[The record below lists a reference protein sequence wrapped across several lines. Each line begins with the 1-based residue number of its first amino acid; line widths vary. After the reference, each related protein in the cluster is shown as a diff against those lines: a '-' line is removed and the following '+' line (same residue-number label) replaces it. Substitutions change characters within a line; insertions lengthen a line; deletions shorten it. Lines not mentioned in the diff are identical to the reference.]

1 CSSCHRSEPAAA
13 RVIGCATAT
22 GRSSVHRVELEL
34 RKKRQG
40 RRLKAAA
47 PNKRPNDPI
56 PCIRLLQQNLP
67 NPDSKHARRCAFR
80 RRTSGKCEVLHIVAL
95 PPSIA

>member
-1 CSSCHRSEPAAA
+1 
-13 RVIGCATAT
+13 
-22 GRSSVHRVELEL
+22 LEL

-67 NPDSKHARRCAFR
+67 ISEVVASFDRFVLTSEQKGFFGNLLRIVSANPSSR
-80 RRTSGKCEVLHIVAL
+80 
-95 PPSIA
+95 